1 MSDLTFKEIWETL
14 YNVDVSKHTEEKM
27 KLTYL
32 SWSRAWMLLME
43 HYPQAEY
50 TFVDYEA
57 LPYRTLPDGTAEV
70 ITKVQIEGHTRSMA
84 LPIMDYKNNAV
95 VNPNARQVND
105 NRMRCLVKNL
115 AMFGL
120 GMSVFAV
127 WDDHLPSEEKDEQPK
142 DKKTPP
148 KKKITEKE
156 MMEKERKI
164 ALQETKS
171 LHKWKKEEPKT
182 EATEETFDEAWADI
196 FLEAT
201 EKLIV
206 MQDTRELLTGFYKAN
221 KEAIGR
227 LKSNFPEHKEKLDKI
242 FKEHADSL
250 AKEEESKTNSQD
262 NKE

>member
-1 MSDLTFKEIWETL
+1 MNDLSFKEIWETL
-14 YNVDVSKHTEEKM
+14 HNVDVSKHTEEKM

-50 TFVDYEA
+50 TFVDYNE
-57 LPYRTLPDGTAEV
+57 LPYRVLPDGTAEV
-70 ITKVQIEGHTRSMA
+70 ITKVKIEGHIRSMA

-127 WDDHLPSEEKDEQPK
+127 WSDHLPSEEKDEQPK
-142 DKKTPP
+142 DKKAPT
-148 KKKITEKE
+148 KKK
-156 MMEKERKI
+156 
-164 ALQETKS
+164 A
-171 LHKWKKEEPKT
+171 KKAEPK
-182 EATEETFDEAWADI
+182 AKVIGETFDEAWADI

-206 MQDTRELLTGFYKAN
+206 LQDTRELLTGFYKAN

-227 LKSNFPEHKEKLDKI
+227 LKSNFPEHKDRLDKT
-242 FKEHADSL
+242 FKDHADSL
-250 AKEEESKTNSQD
+250 AEDSKTNSQD

>member
-1 MSDLTFKEIWETL
+1 MDEMKFKDIWETL

-27 KLTYL
+27 NLTYL
-32 SWSRAWMLLME
+32 SWARAWMLLME

-50 TFVDYEA
+50 TFVDYDG

-127 WDDHLPSEEKDEQPK
+127 WEDHLPDEEKDKQPVA
-142 DKKTPP
+142 KKQP
-148 KKKITEKE
+148 
-156 MMEKERKI
+156 
-164 ALQETKS
+164 
-171 LHKWKKEEPKT
+171 KKEEPKEVSKPEPKEDDT
-182 EATEETFDEAWADI
+182 KTEEWADAFI
-196 FLEAT
+196 EAT
-201 EKLIV
+201 EKTMGLNESKE
-206 MQDTRELLTGFYKAN
+206 ELRSFMKAN
-221 KEAIGR
+221 AKGFSD
-227 LKSNFPEHKEKLDKI
+227 LKIFFPEHRDKLNDAISKYADTLPEKTI
-242 FKEHADSL
+242 SQT
-250 AKEEESKTNSQD
+250 EE
-262 NKE
+262 

>member
-1 MSDLTFKEIWETL
+1 MNDLSFKEIWETL
-14 YNVDVSKHTEEKM
+14 HNVDVSKHTEEKM

-50 TFVDYEA
+50 TFVDYNE
-57 LPYRTLPDGTAEV
+57 LPYRVLPDGTAEV
-70 ITKVQIEGHTRSMA
+70 ITKVKIEGHIRSMA

-127 WDDHLPSEEKDEQPK
+127 WSDHLPSEEKDEQPK
-142 DKKTPP
+142 DKKAPT
-148 KKKITEKE
+148 KKK
-156 MMEKERKI
+156 
-164 ALQETKS
+164 A
-171 LHKWKKEEPKT
+171 KKAEPK
-182 EATEETFDEAWADI
+182 AKVIGETFDEAWADI

-206 MQDTRELLTGFYKAN
+206 LQDTRELLTGFYKAN

-227 LKSNFPEHKEKLDKI
+227 LKSNFPEHKERLDKT
-242 FKEHADSL
+242 FKDHADSL
-250 AKEEESKTNSQD
+250 AEDSKTNSQD

>member
-1 MSDLTFKEIWETL
+1 MNDLSFKEIWETL
-14 YNVDVSKHTEEKM
+14 HNVDVSKHTEEKM

-50 TFVDYEA
+50 TFVDYNE
-57 LPYRTLPDGTAEV
+57 LPYRVLPDGTAEV
-70 ITKVQIEGHTRSMA
+70 ITKVKIEGHIRSMA

-127 WDDHLPSEEKDEQPK
+127 WSDHLPGEEKDEQPK
-142 DKKTPP
+142 EKKATT
-148 KKKITEKE
+148 KKK
-156 MMEKERKI
+156 
-164 ALQETKS
+164 A
-171 LHKWKKEEPKT
+171 KKEEPK
-182 EATEETFDEAWADI
+182 AKVIGETFDEAWADI

-206 MQDTRELLTGFYKAN
+206 LQDTRELLTGFYKAN

-227 LKSNFPEHKEKLDKI
+227 LKSNFPEHKERLDKT
-242 FKEHADSL
+242 FKDHADSL
-250 AKEEESKTNSQD
+250 AEDSKTNSQD

>member
-27 KLTYL
+27 NLTYL
-32 SWSRAWMLLME
+32 SWARAWMLLME

-50 TFVDYEA
+50 TFVDYDA

-127 WDDHLPSEEKDEQPK
+127 WEDHLPSEEKDEQPE

-148 KKKITEKE
+148 KKK
-156 MMEKERKI
+156 
-164 ALQETKS
+164 A
-171 LHKWKKEEPKT
+171 KKEEPKA
-182 EATEETFDEAWADI
+182 EITEEAFDEAWADV

-206 MQDTRELLTGFYKAN
+206 MHDSKKELTGFYKSN

-227 LKSNFPEHKEKLDKI
+227 LKSDFPEHKEKLDKI
-242 FKEHADSL
+242 FKDHADSL
-250 AKEEESKTNSQD
+250 PEEEEGKTNSQD

>member
-1 MSDLTFKEIWETL
+1 MNDLTFKEIWETL

-27 KLTYL
+27 NLTYL
-32 SWSRAWMLLME
+32 SWARAWMLLME

-50 TFVDYEA
+50 TFVDYDA

-105 NRMRCLVKNL
+105 NRMRCVVKNL

-127 WDDHLPSEEKDEQPK
+127 WEDHLPSEEKDEQPE
-142 DKKTPP
+142 DKKTLP
-148 KKKITEKE
+148 KKK
-156 MMEKERKI
+156 
-164 ALQETKS
+164 A
-171 LHKWKKEEPKT
+171 KKEEPKAEVT
-182 EATEETFDEAWADI
+182 KETFDEAWADV

-201 EKLIV
+201 EKVLV
-206 MQDTRELLTGFYKAN
+206 MHDTKEALTGFYKAN

-227 LKSNFPEHKEKLDKI
+227 LKSDFPEHKEKLDKV
-242 FKEHADSL
+242 FKDHANSL
-250 AKEEESKTNSQD
+250 PEEEEGKTNSQD

>member
-1 MSDLTFKEIWETL
+1 MNDLSFKDIWETL
-14 YNVDVSKHTEEKM
+14 HNVDVSKHTEEKM

-50 TFVDYEA
+50 TFVDYNE

-70 ITKVQIEGHTRSMA
+70 ITKVKIEGHIRSMA

-127 WDDHLPSEEKDEQPK
+127 WSDHLPGEEKDEQPK
-142 DKKTPP
+142 EKKATT
-148 KKKITEKE
+148 KKK
-156 MMEKERKI
+156 
-164 ALQETKS
+164 A
-171 LHKWKKEEPKT
+171 KKEEPK
-182 EATEETFDEAWADI
+182 AKVIGETFDEAWADI

-206 MQDTRELLTGFYKAN
+206 LQDTRELLTGFYKAN

-227 LKSNFPEHKEKLDKI
+227 LKSNFPEHKDRLDKT
-242 FKEHADSL
+242 FKDHADSL
-250 AKEEESKTNSQD
+250 AEDSKTNSQD

>member
-1 MSDLTFKEIWETL
+1 MNDLSFKEIWETL
-14 YNVDVSKHTEEKM
+14 HNVDVSKHTEEKM

-50 TFVDYEA
+50 TFVDYNE
-57 LPYRTLPDGTAEV
+57 LPYRVLPDGTAEV
-70 ITKVQIEGHTRSMA
+70 ITKVKIEGHIRSMA

-127 WDDHLPSEEKDEQPK
+127 WSDHLPSEEKDEQPK
-142 DKKTPP
+142 DKKAPT
-148 KKKITEKE
+148 KKK
-156 MMEKERKI
+156 
-164 ALQETKS
+164 A
-171 LHKWKKEEPKT
+171 KKEEPK
-182 EATEETFDEAWADI
+182 AKVIGETFDEAWADI

-206 MQDTRELLTGFYKAN
+206 LQDTRELLTGFYKAN

-227 LKSNFPEHKEKLDKI
+227 LKSNFPEHKDRLDKT
-242 FKEHADSL
+242 FKDHADSL
-250 AKEEESKTNSQD
+250 AEDSKTNSQD

>member
-1 MSDLTFKEIWETL
+1 MNDLSFKEIWETL
-14 YNVDVSKHTEEKM
+14 HNVDVSKHTEEKM

-50 TFVDYEA
+50 TFVDYNE
-57 LPYRTLPDGTAEV
+57 LPYRVLPDGTAEV
-70 ITKVQIEGHTRSMA
+70 ITKVKIEGHIRSMA

-127 WDDHLPSEEKDEQPK
+127 WSDHLPSEEKDEQPK
-142 DKKTPP
+142 DKKAPT
-148 KKKITEKE
+148 KKK
-156 MMEKERKI
+156 
-164 ALQETKS
+164 A
-171 LHKWKKEEPKT
+171 KKAEPK
-182 EATEETFDEAWADI
+182 AKAIGETFDEAWAGI

-206 MQDTRELLTGFYKAN
+206 LQDTRELLTGFYKAN

-227 LKSNFPEHKEKLDKI
+227 LKSNFPEHKDRLDKT
-242 FKEHADSL
+242 FKDHADSL
-250 AKEEESKTNSQD
+250 AEDSKTNSQD

>member
-1 MSDLTFKEIWETL
+1 MNDLSFKEIWETL
-14 YNVDVSKHTEEKM
+14 HNVDVSKHTEEKM

-50 TFVDYEA
+50 TFVDYNE
-57 LPYRTLPDGTAEV
+57 LPYRVLPDGTAEV
-70 ITKVQIEGHTRSMA
+70 ITKVKIEGHIRSMA

-127 WDDHLPSEEKDEQPK
+127 WSDHLPSEEKDEQPK
-142 DKKTPP
+142 DKKAPT
-148 KKKITEKE
+148 KKK
-156 MMEKERKI
+156 
-164 ALQETKS
+164 A
-171 LHKWKKEEPKT
+171 KKAEPK
-182 EATEETFDEAWADI
+182 AKAIGETFDEAWAGI

-206 MQDTRELLTGFYKAN
+206 LQDTRELLTGFYKAN

-227 LKSNFPEHKEKLDKI
+227 LKSNFPEHKERLDKT
-242 FKEHADSL
+242 FKDHADSL
-250 AKEEESKTNSQD
+250 AEDSKTNSQD